1 MRTHSLGESI
11 FCIAFY
17 FYLVATGE
25 HHPDGVVDVESTKKS
40 PFGAKDLASF
50 KTLANGNFA
59 KHWQAGMHC
68 RRLDLLPVPQLA
80 ELFNKKHSGSP
91 PAVEVK
97 MQALDTRAPPETRI
111 KYPTYVI
118 ETKAKSNPMTEV
130 TPVGF
135 ARAHACEQAQIALPM
150 FFCRASLSV
159 AAPLPSPIGLD
170 KTEQK
175 RVFVRAYES
184 IVSDT
189 SGHRKVTKSSRNKAG
204 EGKKQPAVAAAAAA
218 TPSRKDKGKGDETAG
233 AGSADAIP
241 LGRKAKGKPK
251 RKAEAAKPR
260 KRKGKSKPED
270 DVEAAYKD
278 DPASGSETESDAE
291 EPEADMED
299 VLNELRDAMDTTAE
313 GKTKRGRPSNKAL
326 VAAAP
331 AKIEQLWQPQRKSEL
346 PNPAKLPY
354 MLSGAKY
361 YAPVYRY
368 LKREFWDLFVQL

>member
-1 MRTHSLGESI
+1 
-11 FCIAFY
+11 
-17 FYLVATGE
+17 
-25 HHPDGVVDVESTKKS
+25 
-40 PFGAKDLASF
+40 
-50 KTLANGNFA
+50 
-59 KHWQAGMHC
+59 
-68 RRLDLLPVPQLA
+68 
-80 ELFNKKHSGSP
+80 
-91 PAVEVK
+91 
-97 MQALDTRAPPETRI
+97 
-111 KYPTYVI
+111 
-118 ETKAKSNPMTEV
+118 
-130 TPVGF
+130 
-135 ARAHACEQAQIALPM
+135 M

-170 KTEQK
+170 ATEQK
-175 RVFVRAYES
+175 RMFVRAYES

-204 EGKKQPAVAAAAAA
+204 EGKKPAAAA
-218 TPSRKDKGKGDETAG
+218 PKLKGKGDETAG
-233 AGSADAIP
+233 AGSAEAIP

-251 RKAEAAKPR
+251 PKKAASAAKPKG

-270 DVEAAYKD
+270 DVEGAYKD

-313 GKTKRGRPSNKAL
+313 DEKKKRGRPSNKAL

-331 AKIEQLWQPQRKSEL
+331 AKIEQLWQTQRKSEL

-361 YAPVYRY
+361 YAPVYRF
-368 LKREFWDLFVQL
+368 LKREFWDLFIQL